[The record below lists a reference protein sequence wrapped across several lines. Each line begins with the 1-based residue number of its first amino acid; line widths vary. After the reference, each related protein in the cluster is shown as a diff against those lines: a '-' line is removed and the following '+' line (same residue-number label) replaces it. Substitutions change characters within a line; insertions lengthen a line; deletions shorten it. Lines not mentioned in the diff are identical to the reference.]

1 MDSITHIVFGAATG
15 EILLGRRL
23 GNKAMLLGALGA
35 NLPDIDMVY
44 NLFSNDVIKNL
55 VVHRSY
61 THAIFVQLIF
71 AALLACFF
79 RKRNKADIS
88 FRLWYGF
95 WSFLLVT
102 HSLLDCCTTYGT
114 QLFLPFTNKLIAL
127 NNLSIIDPLYTI
139 PFLIIFVI
147 GIFFKRSNPLRRKF
161 IWTSIGLSCF
171 YLMLTFA
178 IKWDI
183 DKKFKESLAGNNIHY
198 VELNTTPTILN
209 SILWS
214 AIAIEDSVI
223 YTAEYSYLKPQ
234 MPIQWNGFSRNQDE
248 LKKYDSKSLRTITWF
263 SDENYFMREIPGD
276 TLEFYNIKWGRSQF
290 DSTNPDSAFIFYWKF
305 YFDKNEVKYKEVRT
319 DWKFK
324 VLFRRLMN
332 RIGI

>member
-44 NLFSNDVIKNL
+44 NLFSNDAIKNL

-71 AALLACFF
+71 AALLAWIFQ
-79 RKRNKADIS
+79 KRNKADIS

-102 HSLLDCCTTYGT
+102 HTVLDCCTTYGT

-147 GIFFKRSNPLRRKF
+147 GIFFNRSN
-161 IWTSIGLSCF
+161 
-171 YLMLTFA
+171 
-178 IKWDI
+178 
-183 DKKFKESLAGNNIHY
+183 
-198 VELNTTPTILN
+198 
-209 SILWS
+209 
-214 AIAIEDSVI
+214 
-223 YTAEYSYLKPQ
+223 
-234 MPIQWNGFSRNQDE
+234 
-248 LKKYDSKSLRTITWF
+248 
-263 SDENYFMREIPGD
+263 
-276 TLEFYNIKWGRSQF
+276 
-290 DSTNPDSAFIFYWKF
+290 
-305 YFDKNEVKYKEVRT
+305 
-319 DWKFK
+319 
-324 VLFRRLMN
+324 
-332 RIGI
+332 